1 MEIQIKKFRQLS
13 LDELYEILKL
23 RVDVFVVEQKCAYP
37 ELDNK
42 DQHANHL
49 IVSNGNQ
56 VVGYLRIY
64 YTDPTRAAIGR
75 VLTLESFRG
84 QGLSRKMMEEALSFL
99 QDKSKIETIYLQAQ
113 EHLSNFYASFGFE
126 KTSDVYL
133 DDGIPHVDMEKIVK
147 TEE

>member
-64 YTDPTRAAIGR
+64 YPDPTRAAIGR